1 MARVELRDV
10 KSKEEFVRMIE
21 GVVKGML
28 AFWEITTE
36 QFQKNLSFSYF
47 ALFNCMYSFYQHWTI
62 LFYSQC

>member
-1 MARVELRDV
+1 MAQVELRDV

-28 AFWEITTE
+28 ASREISTE
-36 QFQKNLSFSYF
+36 QFQKNVSFSYF
-47 ALFNCMYSFYQHWTI
+47 ALFSCMYSFYQHWTI

>member
-28 AFWEITTE
+28 AFREISTE

-47 ALFNCMYSFYQHWTI
+47 ALFNRTYSFYQH
-62 LFYSQC
+62 

>member
-1 MARVELRDV
+1 MARVELQDV
-10 KSKEEFVRMIE
+10 KSKEQFVRMIE

-47 ALFNCMYSFYQHWTI
+47 ALFNFYVFLLSALDNT
-62 LFYSQC
+62 LL